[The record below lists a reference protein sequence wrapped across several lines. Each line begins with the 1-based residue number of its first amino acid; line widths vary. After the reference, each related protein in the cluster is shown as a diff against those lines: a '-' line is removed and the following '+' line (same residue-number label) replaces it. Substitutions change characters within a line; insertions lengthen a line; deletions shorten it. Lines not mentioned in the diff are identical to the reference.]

1 MNNNTDEEIIDF
13 IIEKSSTED
22 NDDFKVW
29 YDNII
34 WQNDNIKSESEQR
47 NSREM
52 YDWHK
57 KFKNENAADNCIKT
71 SLNQHWQ
78 CPESIHQ

>member
-13 IIEKSSTED
+13 IFEKSSTED

-47 NSREM
+47 KQPRNVRL
-52 YDWHK
+52 
-57 KFKNENAADNCIKT
+57 A
-71 SLNQHWQ
+71 
-78 CPESIHQ
+78 

>member
-47 NSREM
+47 KQPRN
-52 YDWHK
+52 K
-57 KFKNENAADNCIKT
+57 KFKNENAADDCIKT

>member
-34 WQNDNIKSESEQR
+34 WQNDIKSESEQR
-47 NSREM
+47 KQPRNVRL
-52 YDWHK
+52 
-57 KFKNENAADNCIKT
+57 A
-71 SLNQHWQ
+71 
-78 CPESIHQ
+78 